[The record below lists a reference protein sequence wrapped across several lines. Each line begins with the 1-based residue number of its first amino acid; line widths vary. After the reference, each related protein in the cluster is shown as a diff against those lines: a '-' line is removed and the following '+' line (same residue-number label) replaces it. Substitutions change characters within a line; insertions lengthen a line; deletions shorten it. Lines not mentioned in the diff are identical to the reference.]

1 MVPGKLEKISAAKD
15 NNYPGTLNYTGST
28 WFFMFEE
35 EYQLEYFKNQG
46 FTRKICKSCGSAFW
60 TRDSSRDNCGDAA
73 CEPYTFIGNPVFTP
87 HTIDEMRE
95 AFLSFFE
102 KNGHTRI
109 GRYPVAARWRD
120 DIYLTIASIADFQ
133 PFVTSGIVPPPANP
147 LTISQPC
154 IRLNDLDSV
163 GRSGRHLTTFEMLA
177 HHAFNTP
184 EEEIYWKDRTVELCD
199 QFLASIGGDL
209 NKVTYKEHPWIGGGN
224 AGPSVEVM
232 IGGLEV
238 ATLVFMSLGRQKTN
252 HPGYDLNGE
261 MYYPINLR
269 IVDTGYGLERLVWAS
284 KGSPTIYD
292 AVFPEMVSRVMS
304 SAGISHLLENKD
316 YTKILALNAKFA
328 GLMDISGPNLFN
340 LRKKVAA
347 AIDISP
353 EKLDKMITPVEK
365 VYAICDHT
373 RCLAYMLGDCIV
385 PSNVREGYL
394 ARLVIRRTLRMMND
408 FKMQDS
414 LADLI
419 EEQMKIIGM
428 KKFEQDISIVREIV
442 DREVEKYATT
452 LDRGTRIVQK
462 VAKTYR
468 AKSERVPLSEII
480 TLYDSHGI
488 PPEMIKD
495 IATKEGAVIDLPD
508 NFYSQIAD
516 MHSESKKEAVVEK
529 TAAYT
534 ERVQGLPPTKKLY
547 YEQPEDIEFESVVID
562 FFEGYAVLDQTL
574 FYPDGG
580 GQPADTG
587 SLVGSESMARVDDV
601 VKVGDVILH
610 HISGGVLQRGERVKG
625 MVDEERRFSLMRHHA
640 SKEVLGAHIHQSGA
654 QKGAESSRIDIRHFK
669 HITPEELRKI
679 EIAANRMVMANQP
692 VEISV
697 ENRTKAEQQYGFSLY
712 QGGVPQG
719 KEIRIVKVAGDIEA
733 CAGTHCRS
741 TGEVGMI
748 KIIRVEHIQDG
759 IERIEFAA
767 GTAAVY
773 YLQHLEQI
781 ATSSA
786 DILSVQL
793 ENLPPTVTRFFSEW
807 KDQKKEIE
815 RMSQRLV
822 DLEIKTIRSETIG
835 GIPVVV
841 KRIDLAPRELS
852 TIALAISEKG
862 GVALLAS
869 MGETAR
875 VVLASGDKRVNAGEI
890 IGQVC
895 SLLGGKGG
903 GKPTMAQGGGPDAE
917 KLDFALNVGRERI
930 IAALQKS

>member
-1 MVPGKLEKISAAKD
+1 
-15 NNYPGTLNYTGST
+15 
-28 WFFMFEE
+28 MFEE
-35 EYQLEYFKNQG
+35 EYQLEYFRNQG

-87 HTIDEMRE
+87 HTVDEMRE
-95 AFLSFFE
+95 AYLSFFE

-109 GRYPVAARWRD
+109 ERYPVVARWRD

-163 GRSGRHLTTFEMLA
+163 GKTGRHLTTFEMLA

-184 EEEIYWKDRTVELCD
+184 NEEIYWKDRTVELCD

-209 NKVTYKEHPWIGGGN
+209 TKVTYKEHPWIGGGN

-238 ATLVFMSLGRQKTN
+238 ATLVFMSLGRQKTD

-261 MYYPINLR
+261 MYYPIKLR

-292 AVFPEMVSRVMS
+292 AVFPEMVSRVMN

-316 YTKILALNAKFA
+316 YTKILALSAKYA
-328 GLMDISGPNLFN
+328 GLMDISGSNLFS

-365 VYAICDHT
+365 VYAIVDHT

-428 KKFEQDISIVREIV
+428 NKFQQDIAIVREIV
-442 DREVEKYATT
+442 DREVVKYADT
-452 LDRGTRIVQK
+452 LERGTRIVQK
-462 VAKTYR
+462 VAKTYK

-495 IATKEGAVIDLPD
+495 IAAKEGAVIELPD

-516 MHSESKKEAVVEK
+516 MHSESKKEAVVDK
-529 TAAYT
+529 TAKYA

-547 YEQPEDIEFESVVID
+547 YEQPEDIEFEAVVID

-574 FYPDGG
+574 FYPEGG

-587 SLVGSESMARVDDV
+587 SLVGTESMARVDDV

-610 HISGGVLQRGERVKG
+610 HISGGLLQRGERVKG
-625 MVDEERRFSLMRHHA
+625 MVDEERRFSLMRHHTATHILLHA
-640 SKEVLGAHIHQSGA
+640 SKEILGAHIHQSGA

-669 HITPEELRKI
+669 HITPDELRKI

-697 ENRTKAEQQYGFSLY
+697 ENRTKAEQLYGFSLY

-719 KEIRIVKVAGDIEA
+719 KDIRVVKVAGDIEA
-733 CAGTHCRS
+733 CAGTHCQS
-741 TGEVGMI
+741 TGEIGMI
-748 KIIRVEHIQDG
+748 KILRVEHIQDG

-773 YLQHLEQI
+773 YVQHLEQI
-781 ATSSA
+781 TASSA
-786 DILSVQL
+786 ETLSVQL
-793 ENLPPTVTRFFSEW
+793 ENLPPTVTRFFTEW

-822 DLEIKTIRSETIG
+822 DLEIRTIRSETMG
-835 GIPVVV
+835 GISVVV
-841 KRIDLAPRELS
+841 KRIDLGQRELS
-852 TIALAISEKG
+852 TIATAISQKG

-869 MGETAR
+869 AGETAR
-875 VVLASGDKRVNAGEI
+875 VVLASGDKRVDAGEI

-903 GKPTMAQGGGPDAE
+903 GKLSMAQGGGPDVE